1 MSYHPH
7 LNTDKTINRD
17 IPLPYYFQ
25 LKELL
30 REEIESGKWQ
40 PEQQIPSE
48 AELCE
53 RFELSRTVVRQALNE
68 LVNEGLL
75 YRQKGKGTF
84 VARPKIGESLVQ
96 NLTGFYED
104 MVARGLTPVTQ
115 VLEQSVVPASK
126 KVAEKLNL
134 KPGSKVI
141 KIERRRFINDEP
153 ILLVT
158 TYIPY
163 EACPELLNE
172 DLTKQSLY
180 ALLEEKYGLEIVR
193 GHRTLEA
200 VAANEYEA
208 RLLNIEE
215 KAPLVLLH
223 SVSYLRDGRP
233 IEYYH
238 AVHRGDR
245 SRFEVELLRVK
256 KHGKPTIEEI
266 SFTNLPDSN
275 VLRGDSS
282 PTQAKQESDK
292 HSLEVTFAD
301 QQ

>member
-1 MSYHPH
+1 MNDHTSLDGH
-7 LNTDKTINRD
+7 KMIKRD

-30 REEIESGKWQ
+30 REEIESRRWQ
-40 PEQQIPSE
+40 PDQQIPSE
-48 AELCE
+48 WELCE
-53 RFELSRTVVRQALNE
+53 QLDLSRTVVRQALNE

-96 NLTGFYED
+96 NLSGFYED
-104 MVARGLTPVTQ
+104 MVARGLTPLTQ
-115 VLEQSVVPASK
+115 VLEQTVVPATK
-126 KVAEKLNL
+126 KIAERLNL
-134 KPGSKVI
+134 EPLAQVF
-141 KIERRRFINDEP
+141 KITRLRFVNDDP

-163 EACPELLNE
+163 DACPDLLSE
-172 DLTKQSLY
+172 DLSQQSLY
-180 ALLEEKYGLEIVR
+180 ALLEDKYGLEIVR

-200 VAANEYEA
+200 VAANETEA
-208 RLLNIEE
+208 RLLKISTN
-215 KAPLVLLH
+215 APLIVLD

-245 SRFEVELLRVK
+245 SRFEVELFRARKRGRV
-256 KHGKPTIEEI
+256 TMDEI
-266 SFTNLPDSN
+266 PLGSLPDSSA
-275 VLRGDSS
+275 L
-282 PTQAKQESDK
+282 P
-292 HSLEVTFAD
+292 AD
-301 QQ
+301 R

>member
-1 MSYHPH
+1 MGEHP
-7 LNTDKTINRD
+7 LMDSDKTINRN

-30 REEIESGKWQ
+30 REEIESGRWQ
-40 PEQQIPSE
+40 PDQQIPSE
-48 AELCE
+48 TELCE
-53 RFELSRTVVRQALNE
+53 QFELSRTVVRHALNE

-75 YRQKGKGTF
+75 YRQRGKGTF

-96 NLTGFYED
+96 NLTGFYQD

-115 VLEQSVVPASK
+115 VLEQSLVAASK

-134 KPGSKVI
+134 EPGSQVI
-141 KIERRRFINDEP
+141 KIERRRFVNDEP

-163 EACPELLNE
+163 EACPQLLSE
-172 DLTKQSLY
+172 DLTQQSLY

-215 KAPLVLLH
+215 NAPLILLH

-245 SRFEVELLRVK
+245 SRFEVELFRVRK
-256 KHGKPTIEEI
+256 YSKLTVDEL
-266 SFTNLPDSN
+266 SDTDLPDSN
-275 VLRGDSS
+275 TLR
-282 PTQAKQESDK
+282 E
-292 HSLEVTFAD
+292 
-301 QQ
+301 

>member
-1 MSYHPH
+1 MGEHS
-7 LNTDKTINRD
+7 LLDSDKTIDRN

-30 REEIESGKWQ
+30 REEIESGRWQ
-40 PEQQIPSE
+40 PDQQIPSE
-48 AELCE
+48 SDLCE
-53 RFELSRTVVRQALNE
+53 QFELSRTVVRHALNE

-96 NLTGFYED
+96 NLTGFYQD
-104 MVARGLTPVTQ
+104 MVTRGLTPATQ
-115 VLEQSVVPASK
+115 VLEQSLASASK

-134 KPGSKVI
+134 EPGSQVI
-141 KIERRRFINDEP
+141 KIERRRFVNDEP

-163 EACPELLNE
+163 HTCPGLLNE
-172 DLTKQSLY
+172 DLTQRSLY
-180 ALLEEKYGLEIVR
+180 ALLEEKYGLEIAR

-200 VAANEYEA
+200 VAASEYEA

-215 KAPLVLLH
+215 NAPLILLH

-245 SRFEVELLRVK
+245 SRFEVELFRVR
-256 KHGKPTIEEI
+256 KHSRLTVDELPDTD
-266 SFTNLPDSN
+266 LPDSN
-275 VLRGDSS
+275 TLR
-282 PTQAKQESDK
+282 E
-292 HSLEVTFAD
+292 
-301 QQ
+301 

>member
-1 MSYHPH
+1 MGDHTLLDS
-7 LNTDKTINRD
+7 DKTINRD

-30 REEIESGKWQ
+30 REEIESGRWQ
-40 PEQQIPSE
+40 PDQKIPSE
-48 AELCE
+48 TELCE
-53 RFELSRTVVRQALNE
+53 QFKLSRTVVRHALNE

-75 YRQKGKGTF
+75 YRQRGKGTF
-84 VARPKIGESLVQ
+84 VAKPKIGESLVQ
-96 NLTGFYED
+96 NLTGFYQD
-104 MVARGLTPVTQ
+104 MVARGLTPATQ
-115 VLEQSVVPASK
+115 VLEQSLVLASK

-134 KPGSKVI
+134 APDSQVI
-141 KIERRRFINDEP
+141 KIERRRFVNDEP

-172 DLTKQSLY
+172 DLTQQSLY
-180 ALLEEKYGLEIVR
+180 ALLEEKYGLEIAR

-215 KAPLVLLH
+215 NAPLILLH

-245 SRFEVELLRVK
+245 SRFEVELFRVR
-256 KHGKPTIEEI
+256 KHSKLTVDELPATD
-266 SFTNLPDSN
+266 LPDSN
-275 VLRGDSS
+275 ILR
-282 PTQAKQESDK
+282 E
-292 HSLEVTFAD
+292 
-301 QQ
+301 